1 MLMLDPLYDMIMDVK
16 SKCATID
23 MIDVNIRPVIFGV
36 SIFSILMGTLTRTHR
51 AQKTDAQMEDRD
63 GINCGGGKSNFSSPK
78 FNPNK

>member
-63 GINCGGGKSNFSSPK
+63 GIIVEGARVIFQARNLIQ
-78 FNPNK
+78 NK